1 VLEVTDYSILML
13 DKRGNIQSWNTG
25 AERISGY
32 RQEEILGKN
41 FSDLFDKSSEKL
53 YRPEE
58 RLQLA
63 IDSGRH
69 EGTVWLK
76 RSDGARFWVSIILMA
91 SYDSSNQLKG
101 FTFLTR
107 DLTEQVRSAEEREEL
122 AVMKEREDFMAALTH
137 DLKNP
142 LLGANRILELF
153 TAGSLGALT
162 DQQLTILR
170 KLKDSNKSLIE
181 MLRNLVEVYRLQRD
195 VNLLTFE
202 IVDLAAIMDECLAE
216 ISPVCANR
224 SICLRFEKSD
234 DAVIEADGSFI
245 RRVLQNILDNA
256 LKFTNN
262 NGAITVALKRMSD
275 FIEISIS
282 DTGPGLT
289 EEERERLFQR
299 FWQGVAGQRY
309 VPGTGLGLHVCKEV
323 VQAHDGKISCQ
334 SELGNGTTVIIELPL
349 QQGTNPRGK
358 AKAAIQRQ

>member
-1 VLEVTDYSILML
+1 ML
-13 DKRGNIQSWNTG
+13 DESGNIQSWNTG

-32 RQEEILGKN
+32 QQEEILGKN
-41 FSDLFDKSSEKL
+41 FGDLMDKESEQP
-53 YRPEE
+53 YSPEE
-58 RLQLA
+58 RLRLA
-63 IDSGRH
+63 FDAGRH

-76 RSDGARFWVSIILMA
+76 RRDGTRFWASIIIMA
-91 SYDSSNQLKG
+91 SYDASGQLKG

-107 DLTEQVRSAEEREEL
+107 DLTEQIRATEEREEL

-153 TAGSLGALT
+153 TSGSLGVLT
-162 DQQLTILR
+162 EQQLTILQ
-170 KLKDSNKSLIE
+170 KLKESNKSLIE

-195 VNLLTFE
+195 VNLMNFE
-202 IVDLAAIMDECLAE
+202 TVDLVAIMDECLAE

-224 SICLRFEKSD
+224 SINLRLETSGD
-234 DAVIEADGSFI
+234 TVIEADTSFI

-256 LKFTNN
+256 LKFTNCD
-262 NGAITVALKRMSD
+262 GEIMVDLKRVDES
-275 FIEISIS
+275 IRISIG

-323 VQAHDGKISCQ
+323 VLAHDGTISCQ
-334 SELGNGTTVIIELPL
+334 SELGKGTTVIIELPVH
-349 QQGTNPRGK
+349 QGTNARGK
-358 AKAAIQRQ
+358 AKNAIASQ